1 MQASQFDRA
10 ATRSSLLC
18 ITMPYIVLDAKR
30 MTLYNNQVIKTL
42 RDAETAKIYR
52 RERSRKLPSDIQQ
65 VALRKLRM
73 INNAININDL
83 RIPPANRLE
92 KLSGNRQGQYSIR
105 INDHWRIC
113 FEWKNGDAFN
123 VEITDYH

>member
-1 MQASQFDRA
+1 M
-10 ATRSSLLC
+10 
-18 ITMPYIVLDAKR
+18 
-30 MTLYNNQVIKTL
+30 IKTF
-42 RDAETAKIYR
+42 RDTEALKIYQ

-92 KLSGNRQGQYSIR
+92 KLSGNREGQYSIR
-105 INDHWRIC
+105 VNDQWRIY